1 MPVTEPFRVTPSLG
15 PDLHQ
20 TSPAVSDPSEE
31 ASLYYWAEIHGQ
43 NSYQPGVRV
52 IGNDGHE
59 YIHVIAG
66 ADFAPEDGV
75 QIDEDTWVATA
86 DASSPEWEAVVDV
99 AEGAW
104 FHARRIA
111 LPNGA

>member
-1 MPVTEPFRVTPSLG
+1 MPVTEPFRITPNLG

-20 TSPAVSDPSEE
+20 TSP
-31 ASLYYWAEIHGQ
+31 YYWAEIHGQ

-66 ADFAPEDGV
+66 ATFAAEAGV
-75 QIDEDTWVATA
+75 EINETTRVATA
-86 DASSPEWEAVVDV
+86 DASTPEWEAPVAV

-111 LPNGA
+111 LPDGS

>member
-1 MPVTEPFRVTPSLG
+1 MPVTEPFRITPNLG

-20 TSPAVSDPSEE
+20 TSP
-31 ASLYYWAEIHGQ
+31 YYWAEIHGQ

-66 ADFAPEDGV
+66 AAFEAEDGV
-75 QIDEDTWVATA
+75 QINEDTWVATA
-86 DASSPEWEAVVDV
+86 DASSPEWEAPV
-99 AEGAW
+99 AVANGEW

-111 LPNGA
+111 LPTGA

>member
-1 MPVTEPFRVTPSLG
+1 MPVTTPYRITPNLG

-20 TSPAVSDPSEE
+20 TSPAVSDPSED
-31 ASLYYWAEIHGQ
+31 SLYYWAEIHGQ

-66 ADFAPEDGV
+66 DDFEAKDGV
-75 QIDEDTWVATA
+75 QINENTWVATE
-86 DASSPEWEAVVDV
+86 DSSAPEWEATVAV
-99 AEGAW
+99 AEGSW

-111 LPNGA
+111 LPTGA

>member
-1 MPVTEPFRVTPSLG
+1 MPVTTPYRITPNLG

-20 TSPAVSDPSEE
+20 TSP
-31 ASLYYWAEIHGQ
+31 YYWAEIDNQ

-66 ADFAPEDGV
+66 AGFSAEDGV
-75 QIDEDTWVATA
+75 EINETTWVATA
-86 DASSPEWEAVVDV
+86 DASTPEWEATVDV
-99 AEGAW
+99 ANGEW

-111 LPNGA
+111 LPDGS